1 MRIVWKLYENYNPHF
16 QYQESNQ
23 LHVELALKPCVWGM
37 GDSSLKC
44 LLKQYYKKGLFIE
57 SNEIWR
63 IHEQQ
68 EDETT
73 SVINKH
79 STNGGNKLNITFNQ
93 LIL

>member
-1 MRIVWKLYENYNPHF
+1 MISTRIDWKLYEYYNPHF
-16 QYQESNQ
+16 QYQDSNQ
-23 LHVELALKPCVWGM
+23 FRVGLALLPCVRGM

-68 EDETT
+68 EDWDKF
-73 SVINKH
+73 SD
-79 STNGGNKLNITFNQ
+79 Q
-93 LIL
+93 QA